1 MPRVK
6 RGKSHLKRRKNIL
19 AQTKG
24 YMWGRKS
31 KIKLAKVAILK
42 AGKNAYRDRR
52 AKKRDMR
59 GLWQIKINAGARQ
72 NGITYSKLMGQVHKK
87 DIVIDRKILAV
98 LAEKYPEAFKAVVA
112 AATK

>member
-6 RGKSHLKRRKNIL
+6 RGTSHVKRRKNIL

-31 KIKLAKVAILK
+31 KLHLAKVAILK
-42 AGKNAYRDRR
+42 AGKHAYRDRR
-52 AKKRDMR
+52 AKKRNMR
-59 GLWQIKINAGARQ
+59 SLQQVKINAGARAE
-72 NGITYSKLMGQVHKK
+72 GLSYSKLMGSIHKK
-87 DIVIDRKILAV
+87 GIVLDRKILAV
-98 LAEKYPEAFKAVVA
+98 LAEKYPEAFKAVI